1 MKIKIDTE
9 KKTAKVKDYTL
20 DELLDFMQ
28 RLPDWD
34 QYKIKT
40 KQNITIG
47 PFDPPIF
54 DENKGTGGKEI

>member
-1 MKIKIDTE
+1 MKIKIDTK
-9 KKTAKVKDYTL
+9 KKTAEVKDYTL

-54 DENKGTGGKEI
+54 DENDEEEEEV

>member
-28 RLPDWD
+28 RIPDWE
-34 QYKIKT
+34 QYKVKVT
-40 KQNITIG
+40 QNIIISSV
-47 PFDPPIF
+47 PLNIF
-54 DENKGTGGKEI
+54 DENDEEEEEV

>member
-28 RLPDWD
+28 RIPDCE
-34 QYKIKT
+34 QYKVKVTQDIIISSVSL
-40 KQNITIG
+40 N
-47 PFDPPIF
+47 IF
-54 DENKGTGGKEI
+54 DENDEEEEEV

>member
-28 RLPDWD
+28 RIPDWE
-34 QYKIKT
+34 QYKVKVTQDIIISSVSL
-40 KQNITIG
+40 N
-47 PFDPPIF
+47 IF
-54 DENKGTGGKEI
+54 DENDEEEEEV

>member
-1 MKIKIDTE
+1 MKIKIDTK
-9 KKTAKVKDYTL
+9 KKTAKVKNYTL

-28 RLPDWD
+28 RLPNWN

-54 DENKGTGGKEI
+54 DENKGTDGKEI

>member
-28 RLPDWD
+28 RIPDWD
-34 QYKIKT
+34 QYKVKVT
-40 KQNITIG
+40 QNIIISSVS
-47 PFDPPIF
+47 PNIF
-54 DENKGTGGKEI
+54 DENNEEEEEV

>member
-28 RLPDWD
+28 RIPDWE
-34 QYKIKT
+34 QYKVKVT
-40 KQNITIG
+40 QNIIISSVSLN
-47 PFDPPIF
+47 IF
-54 DENKGTGGKEI
+54 DENDEEEEEV